1 MKTAVLTLAFGLSL
15 SLFAADPKI
24 YAGGGLSFMAAPD
37 CAGCED
43 GFGLSFKGGVTN
55 MIADMPAFGVSGELH
70 RSLTGLNDRDV
81 TTIAAYATYDITIP
95 DTAFAVVPKF
105 GIIVPN
111 ASDEIHSR
119 DIAFSSGIGGVFHLD
134 EQLAFY
140 FDYTV
145 LGEYITDYTGGV
157 IVKF

>member
-1 MKTAVLTLAFGLSL
+1 MKTAALSLALGLSL
-15 SLFAADPKI
+15 YASDPTI

-37 CAGCED
+37 CSGCEN

-55 MIADMPAFGVSGELH
+55 IIAEMPEFGVSGELH
-70 RSLTGLNDRDV
+70 RSLSGLNDRDV
-81 TTIAAYATYDITIP
+81 TTVAAYATYDINVP
-95 DTAFAVVPKF
+95 GTAIAVVPKF
-105 GIIVPN
+105 GVIIPN

-119 DIAFSSGIGGVFHLD
+119 DIAFSSGIGGIFNLD
-134 EQLAFY
+134 KQLSLY